1 MSGTK
6 RNFLFLQGPCTP
18 FFARLADRLRA
29 QGHRVLRINFC
40 AGDAA
45 YWGARAALNYRGRA
59 EHLRDFLDAVYR
71 RHGITDQVLF
81 GDRRPVHRP
90 AVAHGEACGVRTHVF
105 EEGYFR
111 PFWVTLE
118 REGVN
123 GHSLLPR
130 DPDWFREVGKSLP
143 EPREPVAFHSPFR
156 VRAFHDV
163 AYHLAGSL
171 NPAFFPRYRTHA
183 PVTAPAEYLGYLKRF
198 SMLRLIRAREHGRV
212 RALLE
217 SGRPYFVLPLQ
228 LNSDAQIRDHSRF
241 EHMGEVIEYV
251 LESFA
256 RHAPGEACMAIK
268 NHPLD
273 MGLMDYRRIVH
284 HCERRLGLAG
294 RTVYLEDGDLIAL
307 VRHARGVVTVN
318 STAGIVALEQGVA
331 TATLSDPIYN
341 LPRLTF
347 QGALDDFWRSPTPP
361 DMALFGC
368 FRRAVM
374 QATQIN
380 GGFYCR
386 TGMVLAAHNAGRVL
400 TAQRS
405 PLEALL

>member
-1 MSGTK
+1 MSRTK

-18 FFARLADRLRA
+18 FFARLADRLRE

-130 DPDWFREVGKSLP
+130 DPDWFREVGKSLH
-143 EPREPVAFHSPFR
+143 EPREPLAFHSPFR

-212 RALLE
+212 RALVE

-241 EHMGEVIEYV
+241 DHMGEVIEYA

-273 MGLMDYRRIVH
+273 MGLMDYRAIVRN
-284 HCERRLGLAG
+284 CERRFGLAG

-341 LPRLTF
+341 LPGLTF
-347 QGALDDFWRSPTPP
+347 QGPLDEFWRSPAPP
-361 DMALFGC
+361 DVALFGC
-368 FRRAVM
+368 FRRTVM
-374 QATQIN
+374 QTTQIN

-386 TGMVLAAHNAGRVL
+386 TGMALAAHNASRVL